1 MGLFA
6 HWVISPISW
15 VTGVILVKRQ
25 WNCIFPFLYP
35 TMIILT
41 EIDLCCREN
50 LVSAGQLQYY
60 SSSVNP
66 TYLYSLIVKFQ
77 TWMHIQLFCYCFF
90 PNQLVFI
97 GLFIFYLCH
106 PESFRLFL
114 ISLLIHH
121 CLLSFI
127 MTARQ
132 SWMGTRIPLF
142 YPHVFFLTFR
152 HLFWGKIAYYGVHI
166 SQTENKLAVIWTK
179 KLNNNGSSGNTHFI
193 FIHFI

>member
-1 MGLFA
+1 MDPNIHWPAGRNKDLSICKRIYLLIHFLIKMGLFA

-66 TYLYSLIVKFQ
+66 IYLYSLIVKFQ

-97 GLFIFYLCH
+97 GLFIFYICH
-106 PESFRLFL
+106 PESFR
-114 ISLLIHH
+114 
-121 CLLSFI
+121 
-127 MTARQ
+127 
-132 SWMGTRIPLF
+132 
-142 YPHVFFLTFR
+142 
-152 HLFWGKIAYYGVHI
+152 FW
-166 SQTENKLAVIWTK
+166 
-179 KLNNNGSSGNTHFI
+179 SGF
-193 FIHFI
+193 